1 MDSVVISNVRT
12 QKDHKSIQ
20 VDPITLL
27 ITEPVNLQQITDP
40 QISNKSKKKKEQ
52 GAKTSTGY
60 INY

>member
-20 VDPITLL
+20 VDAITLL
-27 ITEPVNLQQITDP
+27 ITEPVNLSQTADP
-40 QISNKSKKKKEQ
+40 QMSNMNKKKYEQ

-60 INY
+60 MHY

>member
-40 QISNKSKKKKEQ
+40 QISNKSKKKNEQ

>member
-27 ITEPVNLQQITDP
+27 ITEPVNLQQIADP
-40 QISNKSKKKKEQ
+40 QISNKSTKKNEH
-52 GAKTSTGY
+52 GVKTSTGY

>member
-27 ITEPVNLQQITDP
+27 ITEPVNLQQIADP
-40 QISNKSKKKKEQ
+40 QISHKSKKKNEQ

-60 INY
+60 IHY